1 MSRSEYLFGD
11 SDIAAQRLELLARV
25 YRESTRAFLLETAG
39 SAHFTLALD
48 LGCGPGFTTHLLAET
63 LHCDL
68 VIGVDVSP
76 GFIELAR
83 ANSNDRLSFIQHD
96 VTVVPF
102 PAGRA
107 NLIFARFLLTH
118 LRNPAAVVGNWAT
131 QLEPSGLLLLEE
143 AEAIR
148 TTHSVLA
155 SYLNIVGT
163 MLAAQSNQLYAG
175 RPLGTLKIP
184 PGLKQVTNELRP
196 LAVMNSNAA
205 RMFSLNMRA
214 WKENDFIRAN
224 YSRHSISE
232 LERNLTELS
241 QQESPS
247 GETRWDMRQVAWSRE

>member
-1 MSRSEYLFGD
+1 MSRPEYLFGD

-25 YRESTRAFLLETAG
+25 YRESTRPFLVETAG
-39 SAHFTLALD
+39 SAHFPLALD
-48 LGCGPGFTTHLLAET
+48 LGCGPGFTTHLIAET

-68 VIGVDVSP
+68 VIGVDASA

-83 ANSNDRLSFIQHD
+83 ANDRLSFIQHD

-102 PAGRA
+102 PTGRA

-118 LRNPAAVVGNWAT
+118 LCNPAAVVGNWAT
-131 QLEPSGLLLLEE
+131 QLEPGGLLLLEE
-143 AEAIR
+143 TEAIR

-155 SYLNIVGT
+155 SYLNIVGA

-196 LAVMNSNAA
+196 LAVMNSDAA
-205 RMFSLNMRA
+205 QMFSLNMRA
-214 WKENDFIRAN
+214 WKENNFIRAN
-224 YSRHSISE
+224 YSRHSINE
-232 LERNLTELS
+232 LEQKLAELS
-241 QQESPS
+241 RQESPS